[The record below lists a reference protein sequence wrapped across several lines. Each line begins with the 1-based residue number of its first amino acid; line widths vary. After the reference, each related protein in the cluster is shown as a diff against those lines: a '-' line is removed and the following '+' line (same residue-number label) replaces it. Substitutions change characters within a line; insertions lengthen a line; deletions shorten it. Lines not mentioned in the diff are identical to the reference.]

1 MPNFVFCSDRV
12 VLPGGIGP
20 ASVHVRNG
28 RIAAVKA
35 LGAKAGRGADVVDVS
50 GSVLLPGLVDTHVH
64 VNEPGRTDWEGF
76 DSATRA
82 AAAGGITTMLD
93 MPLNAIPAT
102 TKAAALAEKRGAA
115 RGQCHVDVGFIGGV
129 VADNARSLSAL
140 HSAGILAWKCFLIDS
155 GVPEFTPVDET
166 ALRAALPQLA
176 AWDLPLMVHAEL
188 PDPVLALPSGV
199 VRQYARYAA
208 TRPVEAEV
216 KAVELMVRLLHQYG
230 GRIHIVH
237 VSSGDAAQCIAA
249 ARAGGVPITGET
261 CPHYLTFAAEE
272 IPDGATAFKCA
283 PPIRERA
290 HRDALWA
297 ALMNGALQMIVS
309 DHSPSPPALKSLDT
323 GDFATAWGGIASL
336 QLGLSAVWTEARK
349 RGVALERVVEW
360 MSTQPANLVRLSRK
374 GVIAEGYDADLVVFD
389 PDETWTVDGSQLL
402 HRHPLTPYD
411 GLTLAGRVRA
421 TYLRGDLIY
430 DHSGTS
436 PTPIEHDDA

>member
-12 VLPGGIGP
+12 VLPSGIGP

-28 RIAAVKA
+28 RIAAVKT
-35 LGAKAGRGADVVDVS
+35 LGAKAGRGADVVDVT
-50 GSVLLPGLVDTHVH
+50 GSVILPGLVDTHVH

-115 RGQCHVDVGFIGGV
+115 RGKCHVDVGFIGGV
-129 VADNARSLSAL
+129 VTDNARSLSAL
-140 HSAGILAWKCFLIDS
+140 HSAGVLAWKCFLIDS
-155 GVPEFTPVDET
+155 GVPEFAPVDE
-166 ALRAALPQLA
+166 AVLRAALPQLA

-188 PDPVLALPSGV
+188 PDHVLALPSGV

-249 ARAGGVPITGET
+249 ARARGVPITGET

-283 PPIRERA
+283 PPIREGA
-290 HRDALWA
+290 HREALWDAL
-297 ALMNGALQMIVS
+297 LKGSLSMVVS

-323 GDFATAWGGIASL
+323 GDFAAAWGGIASL

-349 RGVALERVVEW
+349 RGVALDRVVDW
-360 MSTQPANLVRLSRK
+360 MSTQPAKLVRLSRK

-402 HRHPLTPYD
+402 HRHSLTPYD

-430 DHSGTS
+430 DRSNTS
-436 PTPIEHDDA
+436 PTPPEHDDA